1 MSESDK
7 EITTEEFPF
16 TISFSKTIYGSK
28 IPRKKRA
35 PRAVKHLRDF
45 VKRHAKV
52 ENVII
57 DQKVNQ
63 AIWSRGIQKP
73 PRRIR
78 VKVVKTE
85 EDTAEVFLE
94 EAMKE
99 RKGIVPELITS
110 VESTGTKDNNE

>member
-1 MSESDK
+1 MSESEK

-16 TISFSKTIYGSK
+16 TISFSKVIYGSK

-35 PRAVKHLRDF
+35 PRAVKHVRDF

-94 EAMKE
+94 EATQENKMS
-99 RKGIVPELITS
+99 VADLVTS
-110 VESTGTKDNNE
+110 SDETTTNE

>member
-1 MSESDK
+1 MSESDS

-16 TISFSKTIYGSK
+16 TISFSKVIYGSK

-35 PRAVKHLRDF
+35 PRAIKHLRDF
-45 VKRHAKV
+45 VKRHARV

-57 DQKVNQ
+57 DQKVNE

-94 EAMKE
+94 EVVKE
-99 RKGIVPELITS
+99 RKKSVAELVSSSPET
-110 VESTGTKDNNE
+110 ESSE